1 LIAALALPGFA
12 QGTAPEVVQDAPACG
27 SATFAEF
34 AAAQAEPNGPASP
47 PSSAEATGGW
57 FSCFSVAAQS
67 WLSWAGSESSFRIGP
82 VNVASD
88 LKWRNLVGET
98 GEVSVSGLFCERIII
113 TAMAGIRAISSGS
126 LVDKDFALP
135 DRQGI
140 FSESISPAPS
150 DHLGYGTAYLGWRFA
165 ETPNFFFD
173 GLVGYQ
179 YWRER
184 YLTNGG
190 TQVIGLPFS
199 GVPPPGTAFPPVSG
213 ISETYTWQGFQIGVE
228 WSLQFPDRWS
238 VKSRIMAMPIPQ
250 FENDDIHYLRVPELT
265 ATDRASGGFG
275 VMADLGVTYWL
286 CQGLF
291 MELGYR
297 IWDATSGRGETIESF
312 AGVPSVNL
320 PFNRAQ
326 TVRQGLTLGF
336 TYQF

>member
-1 LIAALALPGFA
+1 
-12 QGTAPEVVQDAPACG
+12 
-27 SATFAEF
+27 
-34 AAAQAEPNGPASP
+34 
-47 PSSAEATGGW
+47 
-57 FSCFSVAAQS
+57 
-67 WLSWAGSESSFRIGP
+67 

-213 ISETYTWQGFQIGVE
+213 IQRHTPGKDFRLASSGAC
-228 WSLQFPDRWS
+228 SSP
-238 VKSRIMAMPIPQ
+238 
-250 FENDDIHYLRVPELT
+250 T
-265 ATDRASGGFG
+265 AG
-275 VMADLGVTYWL
+275 
-286 CQGLF
+286 
-291 MELGYR
+291 
-297 IWDATSGRGETIESF
+297 
-312 AGVPSVNL
+312 P
-320 PFNRAQ
+320 
-326 TVRQGLTLGF
+326 
-336 TYQF
+336 